1 MIKSKLARAAA
12 VVGASA
18 ALVVGVSAS
27 AQADSD
33 KQINLPSGRGY
44 MHFHDDGDVF
54 SVCDTKA
61 DGYGVTGALWVRNS
75 AGITSQLWTL
85 DDGGDSGCDK
95 KGENIGQL
103 SVYKMEVWWHGG
115 GAAVWSP
122 DWFNE

>member
-1 MIKSKLARAAA
+1 M

-18 ALVVGVSAS
+18 ALVVGLSAS

-33 KQINLPSGRGY
+33 KQINLPSSRGY

-75 AGITSQLWTL
+75 AGIESRLWTL

-103 SVYKMEVWWHGG
+103 SVYKMEVWWNGG